1 MLPVKIHPPIIDAI
15 TACLKAIFEEQKVA
29 DKVVNF
35 YLKEHKQFGSR
46 DRSMIAETVYDIVR
60 WKLKYQYLL
69 AVSSEQLTKYR
80 HLILVSLFVRNYDI
94 TNIET
99 FEATE
104 TDIARLKGFIR
115 QPIAEKHIEQSYPE
129 SFYNFCLKNMGMQWH
144 QVAAALNQKPG
155 VFIRVNTI
163 KSTRDEFV
171 KLLEKEGIIFQP
183 VDFLMETN
191 ESITSI
197 QILSKNNL
205 KNSSLYK
212 QGLFEFQDIG
222 SQAIGRFTVD
232 AIPETTDLKNIRVLD
247 LCAGAGGKTLHLSS
261 LLNNQGR
268 IFATDYN
275 PARIKQLAFRA
286 TQAGC
291 KNIEIT
297 DYNDA
302 KKMNEFDIILID
314 APCSGS
320 GTFKR
325 QPDLKYKITPEKI
338 QEYQLIQS
346 SLLETCKN
354 KLRRNGKIIY
364 ATCSVLPQENELQV
378 QHFLKENPAFSAG
391 KSKQLLPTEYDG
403 DGFFMA
409 ELIKQDAKN

>member
-232 AIPETTDLKNIRVLD
+232 AIPDTTDLKNLRVLD

>member
-104 TDIARLKGFIR
+104 TDIARLKEFIR

-144 QVAAALNQKPG
+144 QIAAALNQKPG
-155 VFIRVNTI
+155 VFIRVNTL
-163 KSTRDEFV
+163 KTSRDEIV

-183 VDFLMETN
+183 VDFLMEAN

-261 LLNNQGR
+261 LLKNQGR